1 MCHPLCGTVGTIDT
15 QTLYLPG
22 HISAAPITPATAT
35 LIGRSKR
42 CLHLQRGCC
51 LPRCVEAVQINV
63 TVYFIDRVLSG
74 TSPENVR
81 SGSELPGLRLLQ
93 HRGR

>member
-74 TSPENVR
+74 RSPENVR